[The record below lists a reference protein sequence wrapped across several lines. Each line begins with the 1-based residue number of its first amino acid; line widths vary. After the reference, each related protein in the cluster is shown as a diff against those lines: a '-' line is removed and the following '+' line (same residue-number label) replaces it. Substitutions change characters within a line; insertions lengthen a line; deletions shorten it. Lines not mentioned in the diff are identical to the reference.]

1 MTKPFDIKKYNS
13 LCAELLGFENK
24 TPDDKDF
31 NIHFHKDEKSGKG
44 VEILGTHITSIE
56 TNFGRQFTTD
66 WNWIM
71 EVIEAI
77 ELKFPKY
84 ILQWE
89 YDNRE
94 EFAENGNYKA
104 YWFTLY
110 PKDEICSG
118 LSDLRSKSRKE
129 AVVQSIWAFLNWYK
143 EQK

>member
-13 LCAELLGFENK
+13 LCAEFLGFVNK

-44 VEILGTHITSIE
+44 VEILGIHITSIE

-77 ELKFPKY
+77 GKLPSKGDADGFYTY
-84 ILQWE
+84 IK
-89 YDNRE
+89 NSIP
-94 EFAENGNYKA
+94 N
-104 YWFTLY
+104 
-110 PKDEICSG
+110 
-118 LSDLRSKSRKE
+118 KE
-129 AVVQSIWAFLNWYK
+129 KTV
-143 EQK
+143 E

>member
-44 VEILGTHITSIE
+44 VEILGKQITSIE
-56 TNFGRQFTTD
+56 TNFGRQFTND

-71 EVIEAI
+71 KVVEVINKLPSKGDVDGIFTNIKQSMPDKEKTTLAI
-77 ELKFPKY
+77 
-84 ILQWE
+84 W
-89 YDNRE
+89 
-94 EFAENGNYKA
+94 
-104 YWFTLY
+104 
-110 PKDEICSG
+110 
-118 LSDLRSKSRKE
+118 
-129 AVVQSIWAFLNWYK
+129 VFLNWYK